1 MEEEHVNHPKH
12 YQSTSIECIDAMT
25 MTFGPEINAYACLW
39 NAYKYLWRYRDKNG
53 KEDVEKAEWYIAEYE
68 DIRRR
73 YNFRF
78 TSDIVK
84 HIDDIHAELVYQLDK
99 AKKYYAADEGNEESS
114 VQS

>member
-1 MEEEHVNHPKH
+1 MAEEHVNHPSH

-53 KEDVEKAEWYIAEYE
+53 EEDVQKAECYVSEYE
-68 DIRRR
+68 YLRRE

-78 TSDIVK
+78 TSEIVP
-84 HIDDIHAELVYQLDK
+84 HIEDIHAELVNQIKK
-99 AKKYYAADEGNEESS
+99 AKQYYASEQRNEESP